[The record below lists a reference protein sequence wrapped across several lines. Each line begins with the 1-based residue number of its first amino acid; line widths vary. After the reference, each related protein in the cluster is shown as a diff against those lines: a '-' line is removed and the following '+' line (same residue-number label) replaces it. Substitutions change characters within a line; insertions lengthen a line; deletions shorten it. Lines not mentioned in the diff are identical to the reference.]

1 MFKYTTKSLTHAC
14 LVAGMLV
21 SIVLCFM
28 FISACGN
35 TADQL
40 NKIKN
45 NGKLVVLTINR
56 ATTYF
61 YDREDQLSGPEYDMT
76 QSFANSLGVD
86 VEYLVYETTQGV
98 INGLR
103 NGDGDI
109 AAAGLTITP
118 DRQQEFDFGPVYQ
131 EVSEYLVCHR
141 DEKNINKKEDMKDI
155 NIVIPVATS
164 YVDTLKEHPAAEWE
178 VDQESKTRL
187 LIEKVSKGEI
197 DCTVSDSTI
206 FDIERRYHPEIV
218 QSYTLKEGARLAW
231 MVNKKNSEL
240 IEAINDWFDTYKS
253 NGNLSAT
260 IEKYY
265 GFIDIFDYVDTHK
278 LLKRIK
284 KRLPKYKSM
293 FIDAANKND
302 LSPSMLAAQSY
313 QESHWDPKAKSPT
326 GVRGIMML
334 TQPVAKSLGVK
345 SRLDAEENIY
355 AGAKFMRRM
364 RKIFKDVDEPDKS
377 WLALAVYNVGRGHF
391 RDAQSLAKQ
400 FNKDPN
406 KWVDMKEVLPLL
418 SEKKYYKNLRYG
430 YARGKEPVRYVARIR
445 DYDDILVKYFSENP
459 SINK

>member
-1 MFKYTTKSLTHAC
+1 MLKYAKNSLIHVGFFT
-14 LVAGMLV
+14 GMLV
-21 SIVLCFM
+21 ALCLAFA
-28 FISACGN
+28 ILSACGN
-35 TADQL
+35 SADQL

-45 NGKLVVLTINR
+45 KGKLVVLTINR

-76 QSFANSLGVD
+76 QSFAKDLGVD
-86 VEYLVYETTQGV
+86 VEYVVYETIQGV

-103 NGDGDI
+103 NGEGDI

-118 DRQQEFDFGPVYQ
+118 ERQQEFEFGPVYQ

-141 DEKNINKKEDMKDI
+141 KQKNINTKDDMNDI
-155 NIVIPVATS
+155 KIIIPVATS
-164 YVDTLKEHPAAEWE
+164 YVDTLKEYPAAEWE
-178 VDQESKTRL
+178 VDQELKTRL
-187 LIEKVSKGEI
+187 LIEKVSKREI

-218 QSYTLKEGARLAW
+218 SSYTLRDGARLAW
-231 MVNKKNSEL
+231 MVNNNNSDL
-240 IEAINDWFDTYKS
+240 IDAINDWFDTYKS
-253 NGNLSAT
+253 NGNLFEM

-278 LLKRIK
+278 LLKRVK
-284 KRLPKYKSM
+284 RRLPQYKSM
-293 FIDAANKND
+293 FIDAAKKNA

-345 SRLDAEENIY
+345 SRLDAKENIY
-355 AGAKFMRRM
+355 AGAKFMKRM
-364 RKIFKDVDEPDKS
+364 RDIFDEVEEPDKT
-377 WLALAVYNVGRGHF
+377 WLALAAYNVGRGHF

-400 FNKDPN
+400 LNKDPD

-430 YARGKEPVRYVARIR
+430 YARGNEPVRYVSRIR
-445 DYDDILVKYFSENP
+445 DYDDILVKYFSDKP
-459 SINK
+459 SLNR